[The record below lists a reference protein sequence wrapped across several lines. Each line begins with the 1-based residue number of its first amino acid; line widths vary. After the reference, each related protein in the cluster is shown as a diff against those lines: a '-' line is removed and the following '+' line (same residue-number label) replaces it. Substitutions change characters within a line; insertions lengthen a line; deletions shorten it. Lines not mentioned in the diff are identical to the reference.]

1 MRDHLQ
7 FGEPAVVPHPTPY
20 RQVSRVQAKSNPE
33 RLRRRLMRR
42 HDLSEEE
49 ARKRI
54 PDTVARALDLP
65 FVTLRSQ
72 STGQHFRLFI
82 RHGPLQVTA
91 EEGGFTCYGLSK
103 EVSFP
108 GSEEPRQRL
117 IGMYRN
123 EVPWKGTSFR
133 LVTRPTA
140 NRINRYFRAAGR
152 FLTTYVAVKSPEAR
166 L

>member
-1 MRDHLQ
+1 
-7 FGEPAVVPHPTPY
+7 
-20 RQVSRVQAKSNPE
+20 
-33 RLRRRLMRR
+33 MRR

-103 EVSFP
+103 GGFVPRDLSFSLDDSTGRVVVKVTDSTSGEVIRQIP
-108 GSEEPRQRL
+108 SEEALRL
-117 IGMYRN
+117 A
-123 EVPWKGTSFR
+123 ER
-133 LVTRPTA
+133 LD
-140 NRINRYFRAAGR
+140 
-152 FLTTYVAVKSPEAR
+152 EAR
-166 L
+166 SLLFKAEA

>member
-1 MRDHLQ
+1 MSFPDLDESRSRLGERLRIHASADDLRALLARPWLEGLRDHLQ

-20 RQVSRVQAKSNPE
+20 RQVSRVQVKSNPE

-103 EVSFP
+103 GGF
-108 GSEEPRQRL
+108 
-117 IGMYRN
+117 
-123 EVPWKGTSFR
+123 VPWF
-133 LVTRPTA
+133 
-140 NRINRYFRAAGR
+140 
-152 FLTTYVAVKSPEAR
+152 
-166 L
+166 